1 MCDKMARAYRDES
14 METFHDKMDQIKHE
28 VKVKLTCK
36 HGLQCASASVCR
48 AVRFLLRATR
58 AVLAGVTSGR
68 PRGTRR

>member
-36 HGLQCASASVCR
+36 HGLQCASASVCL

-68 PRGTRR
+68 RRGTRR

>member
-48 AVRFLLRATR
+48 ANLLLRATR

-68 PRGTRR
+68 RRGTRR